1 LVVLA
6 LWCIAAIGLLDGLG
20 LANGAAARPV
30 MGLAW
35 LSQEQRAWLV
45 CALVSLET
53 SAWLHLLLDG
63 NPDLPRVRTRR

>member
-1 LVVLA
+1 
-6 LWCIAAIGLLDGLG
+6 
-20 LANGAAARPV
+20 

-45 CALVSLET
+45 CALVNLEE

-63 NPDLPRVRTRR
+63 DPDLPRVRTQR